1 MVNGAKNHTS
11 KQESKPCMILSV
23 SGRVRTCDPLIKS
36 QMLCQLSYGYI
47 STLGRVRT
55 YNLQIRSL
63 WLYPIELRVHFVEQ
77 DGFEP
82 PLVGYSRGHYLCT
95 TTPFKEHLI
104 GGEGGIRT
112 LTPYGNGFSYH
123 YSFHYQYFS
132 INSH

>member
-77 DGFEP
+77 DG
-82 PLVGYSRGHYLCT
+82 
-95 TTPFKEHLI
+95 
-104 GGEGGIRT
+104 IRT
-112 LTPYGNGFSYH
+112 TISRVTAEGTTFVLLLHSKN
-123 YSFHYQYFS
+123 
-132 INSH
+132 I

>member
-82 PLVGYSRGHYLCT
+82 PLVGLQPRALPLYYYSIQRT
-95 TTPFKEHLI
+95 FN

>member
-82 PLVGYSRGHYLCT
+82 PLVGLQPRALPLYYYS
-95 TTPFKEHLI
+95 I
-104 GGEGGIRT
+104 QRT
-112 LTPYGNGFSYH
+112 FNWWGRRDSNPHALRQWISYH